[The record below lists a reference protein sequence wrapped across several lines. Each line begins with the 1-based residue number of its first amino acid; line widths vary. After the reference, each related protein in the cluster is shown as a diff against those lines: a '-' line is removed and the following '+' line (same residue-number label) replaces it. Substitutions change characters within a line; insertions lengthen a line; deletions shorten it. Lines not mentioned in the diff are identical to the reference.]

1 MQRAIPLCLCLALS
15 STTAVADS
23 VAPFIHSAL
32 SLAVADDDQE
42 SRLRELIATHPGNA
56 ELQFR
61 LGSLLSR
68 EQRWTEARQ
77 AYASANALAPEQ
89 ADTLYNLAVC
99 LDHLEQ
105 TVAASHYYQGALELA
120 AEQAHNFRQAAAHQ
134 RLAQLRAALP

>member
-15 STTAVADS
+15 STTAVADG
-23 VAPFIHSAL
+23 ATPFIHSAL

-42 SRLRELIATHPGNA
+42 SRLRELITKHPGNA

-61 LGSLLSR
+61 LGTLLGL

-77 AYASANALAPEQ
+77 AYISANVLAPGQ
-89 ADTLYNLAVC
+89 ADTWYNLAVC

-105 TVAASHYYQGALELA
+105 TVAASHYYQGALEMA
-120 AEQAHNFRQAAAHQ
+120 AEQAHNFRQAAVRQ
-134 RLAQLRAALP
+134 RLTQLRAALP